1 MNPNFIRT
9 NADQKKVVKEYL
21 NNLRVQASN
30 NQFNYNANIIKE
42 ETGMSSATL
51 LPDMRSTSEK
61 FQDINALKTNLSK
74 QLQEIMDTRSANK
87 VFQTL
92 STNEELLFFVIQRI
106 EPILK
111 YFKEN
116 YSQGVPSNV
125 FINVISSFLANNV
138 EDTLKDYGF
147 DGRESENSS
156 ESMKV
161 SIGKSK
167 TGNTVS
173 DNRNNPKNR
182 IMEDVKKEKLK
193 KKVIETEIDRLNKL
207 DEKRGLK
214 KAKID
219 RTNEEFDTDERRKPN
234 PMVTITNELKNTI
247 IDTMNRKNITTLTLI
262 NGKVGGYTTQYINT
276 LNSRNLLENLLAEA
290 NSRAEETTLEGSGI
304 KKVKAKK
311 NIILG
316 SGIKVHNKPIQ
327 VDFSNTISPTETYI
341 PFGKFILN
349 QHRLNDD
356 ILMMRYAKGGYI
368 KQIPTKKVSK
378 AFIKVMKSMI
388 DKKNPSYD
396 EIKNLNESEK
406 EQLYKIVRYAKLED
420 QFEVPSPEIDKDNNQ
435 FEIMKGEI
443 LAGNDSKQ
451 MIKDFKLLLLKL
463 MNNQRI
469 PRKEAQELL
478 TDLATMG
485 Y

>member
-9 NADQKKVVKEYL
+9 NADQKKVIKEYL

-30 NQFNYNANIIKE
+30 NQLNYNANIIKE
-42 ETGMSSATL
+42 ETGMSSASL
-51 LPDMRSTSEK
+51 LPDLRSTSEK
-61 FQDINALKTNLSK
+61 FQDINTLKTTLSK
-74 QLQEIMDTRSANK
+74 QLQEIMDIRSANK

-92 STNEELLFFVIQRI
+92 SSNEELLFYVIQRI

-147 DGRESENSS
+147 DGRENDKSSENI
-156 ESMKV
+156 KF

-167 TGNTVS
+167 TGNTIS

-182 IMEDVKKEKLK
+182 IMEDVKKEKLQ
-193 KKVIETEIDRLNKL
+193 KKVIKTEIDRLNKL

-219 RTNEEFDTDERRKPN
+219 RKNEEFDTDERRK
-234 PMVTITNELKNTI
+234 MVTSINELKNTI
-247 IDTMNRKNITTLTLI
+247 IDTMNRKNINTLTLI
-262 NGKVGGYTTQYINT
+262 GGKSGGYTTQYINT

-290 NSRAEETTLEGSGI
+290 NSRAEETSLEGSGI
-304 KKVKAKK
+304 QTKKAKK

-316 SGIKVHNKPIQ
+316 SGIKVDKKPIQ
-327 VDFSNTISPTETYI
+327 VDFSNSITPTETYI

-349 QHRLNDD
+349 QHRLNND

-406 EQLYKIVRYAKLED
+406 EQLYKIVQYAKLED